1 MLSKG
6 DLMEVLKLQGL
17 RPPYAAAT
25 GDTGTDP
32 LSNLYD
38 VTGAPQNWQR
48 FLRHVT
54 PLLRG
59 CAAAIGTYTSGDES
73 DRLHAFHL
81 QDGAGAL
88 DVPPDADGP
97 ASTPA
102 NPNEIGRSFLPVGLL
117 QQLSTLDAPGI
128 TILTLQP
135 SCPQQSSLFQA
146 FGFTQAL
153 IGRCSQQDGLLS
165 YLVIARRGEPAFSV
179 LDELELQQF
188 LPHVA
193 RSLHLHLLIERL
205 SAGVNTAVTVLD
217 RLPVGII
224 FFDDQASCLSM
235 NESARR
241 SINDARYLL
250 RHMQTHILSRS
261 KANYDL
267 ARYREVPQVL
277 TLPPAQSDQH
287 YFLVT
292 WDILADGQSS
302 LHTVFFILNPDQKI
316 HIDTQALCRLFRLTV
331 SEAKVASLIANGM
344 HLDGVAEE
352 LDISL
357 NTVRTHLRHIFEKT
371 GVERQADLIHLL
383 LRALVA
389 IRMP

>member
-1 MLSKG
+1 MRSMVFKR
-6 DLMEVLKLQGL
+6 DLMEALRAQDHKQG
-17 RPPYAAAT
+17 YATAV
-25 GDTGTDP
+25 GEGGSDL

-54 PLLRG
+54 PLLHG
-59 CAAAIGTYTSGDES
+59 SAAAIGTYAAGDEG
-73 DRLHAFHL
+73 DRVHAL
-81 QDGAGAL
+81 YL
-88 DVPPDADGP
+88 PDAEQ
-97 ASTPA
+97 ASATVLGFDDMLRQAACA
-102 NPNEIGRSFLPVGLL
+102 NNVSRCVLPLGIL
-117 QQLSTLDAPGI
+117 QQLSTLEAPGMT
-128 TILTLQP
+128 TIALQQP
-135 SCPQQSSLFQA
+135 CLFQEL
-146 FGFTQAL
+146 GFTEAL
-153 IGRCSQQDGLLS
+153 VGLCSQHDGVLS
-165 YLVIARRGEPAFSV
+165 YLAVARRGEPPFSMI
-179 LDELELQQF
+179 DELELQQF

-193 RSLHLHLLIERL
+193 RSLHLHRLIERL

-217 RLPVGII
+217 RLPIGII
-224 FFDDQASCLSM
+224 FFDDQATCLSM

-250 RHMQTHILSRS
+250 RHMQSHILSRS
-261 KANYDL
+261 KAGPDL
-267 ARYREVPQVL
+267 SAAKIPQVL
-277 TLPPAQSDQH
+277 TLPPNLGEQH

-292 WDILADGQSS
+292 WDILAEGQNS

-316 HIDTQALCRLFRLTV
+316 QIDGQALCRLFRLTA
-331 SEAKVASLIANGM
+331 SEAKVASLIANGA
-344 HLDGVAEE
+344 HLDDVAEQ

-389 IRMP
+389 IRTPQN